1 MENGLIFKAIN
12 DFFTTNEG
20 ELCLKKGDIVQVLEK
35 IDRHW
40 CYGCYGDK
48 YGNIPSN
55 YLISVDPPLL
65 ADTQELFA
73 AVADFSGQQSG
84 DLTFQRGELIV
95 GLNQVNSNWWS
106 GKIGDRLGIFPT
118 TYVWQLDSKYLKK
131 TSQNKLVNMEARVK
145 LNLKAQL
152 EEEMDLFEGE
162 IITITEIIDKNWYR
176 GFYGSRNG
184 IFPSAYVEVIDS
196 TIPCTSQTK
205 KINQEGNNTFSTLA
219 KEEAPQHTLENSES
233 EIDEIFDDNYFRINM
248 PSIFKHNS
256 CEKSENKVL
265 ELHSQPTSLDVVPYG
280 ITLYPFYAQFDNELS
295 FHEGEIINL
304 IRHIDKHWIEG
315 KIDEKKGIFPANYVN
330 ILVDCQADVMHSE
343 TAFNVQEKILNN
355 TLPNVKPNSQA
366 KVLYNFD
373 AQMNCDISVKE
384 NDIVCIIEVVNED
397 WYKVQN
403 EIGEIGLCPRAY
415 LCLESDK
422 ESGLEPLYIDK
433 SYNSK
438 NVLDMQSEYF
448 REANTDI
455 EDQNNDSLF
464 CPTIQLDSH
473 NHTDKCLE
481 NSSVAISPLIDL
493 GEELLKDELGI
504 DLVQNNEIER
514 NSNQYI
520 FFGQPDLKD
529 ELQSKNLDII
539 NTMKESL
546 HEDGVDLREKKIQQT
561 LKGHEELSR
570 VVSVDRIP
578 HRPAPPI
585 PLPGQQPVRR
595 HLHRPS
601 PTVSGL
607 NKEEFLSSV
616 ETEANPIDIFQQEEQ
631 RLKNIEQRQNVISEL
646 VYTEKEYVR
655 DLKITYE
662 TFNLHNPTFLER
674 RGIDV
679 QIVFGNLLEVLN
691 LAEDFLDLL
700 QLAMKGKSE
709 EDQCVGSCFLQV
721 ADKMK
726 LVYGLYCMNH
736 DNALTLFEKYESNP
750 DIKAAFDKG
759 LETLRYQIVCFDM
772 SSILIK
778 PVQRILKYPLIINE
792 LIKCTEDNHKDKQ
805 DLLNAVITM
814 MEVASYIN
822 EYKRRNDIVTKYLDI
837 DDTISNRMSKIS
849 LHSVAKK
856 STRIGVMLS
865 SSLGIK
871 SATKDLDF
879 DEQEV
884 IFHSM
889 DKMIRSF
896 LKTVEMFVAS
906 LEDIITLQ
914 QSMAEAISVLY
925 NEKII
930 EVDRYQSIHN
940 RIYSHFWMDFKSS
953 VERRVMDPLN
963 TLLAYFD
970 GPEKLVQKRNDK
982 LLDYDGYCARA
993 DKLKDNRQ
1001 FQEELAISK
1010 SNYEALNWQLLEEL
1024 PILTTLACELFV
1036 ECMAAFV
1043 TSRRLLSGKITK
1055 QYLTLMELPLMK
1067 TSQGDLLE
1075 TYILKHTLIWSHLGR
1090 YTFSPKVVKMD
1101 STLKRNSKSPVQNLG
1116 QDNANFTKEV
1126 NQSYSQRAYLH
1137 SRYTSDILYR
1147 IKYDYNSKNQ
1157 LEVSVKSGD
1166 LIAVI
1171 KKQNPMGDPNVWFVD
1186 NGETQGFLPI
1196 FCLMPE
1202 IDTQPIEIQPCISSL
1217 HETKLSIPTV
1227 LVPQHQHPSR
1237 PSSLSALELSP
1248 NSNETSPVQ
1257 RVSGQLPSYE
1267 EVVLADISED
1277 SKEDDSNHIYEEIPD
1292 NVEYFYALYNFV
1304 GNGEYMLTVQAGQ
1317 VVKVLHKEDF
1327 EGNPEWWLVENH
1339 VGSKGYVPANYLSKY
1354 TS

>member
-1 MENGLIFKAIN
+1 MI
-12 DFFTTNEG
+12 
-20 ELCLKKGDIVQVLEK
+20 
-35 IDRHW
+35 
-40 CYGCYGDK
+40 
-48 YGNIPSN
+48 
-55 YLISVDPPLL
+55 
-65 ADTQELFA
+65 
-73 AVADFSGQQSG
+73 
-84 DLTFQRGELIV
+84 
-95 GLNQVNSNWWS
+95 
-106 GKIGDRLGIFPT
+106 
-118 TYVWQLDSKYLKK
+118 
-131 TSQNKLVNMEARVK
+131 
-145 LNLKAQL
+145 
-152 EEEMDLFEGE
+152 
-162 IITITEIIDKNWYR
+162 

-196 TIPCTSQTK
+196 AIPCTSQTK

-219 KEEAPQHTLENSES
+219 KEEAPQHTFENSENCQS
-233 EIDEIFDDNYFRINM
+233 
-248 PSIFKHNS
+248 
-256 CEKSENKVL
+256 
-265 ELHSQPTSLDVVPYG
+265 DV
-280 ITLYPFYAQFDNELS
+280 I
-295 FHEGEIINL
+295 
-304 IRHIDKHWIEG
+304 
-315 KIDEKKGIFPANYVN
+315 
-330 ILVDCQADVMHSE
+330 HSE
-343 TAFNVQEKILNN
+343 TTFNVQEKILNDY
-355 TLPNVKPNSQA
+355 LPNVKPNSQA

-422 ESGLEPLYIDK
+422 ESGLEPLYIAK

-455 EDQNNDSLF
+455 EEQNKDRLF
-464 CPTIQLDSH
+464 CPNIQSDSH

-514 NSNQYI
+514 NSNQSI

-546 HEDGVDLREKKIQQT
+546 REDGVDLREKKIQNT

-616 ETEANPIDIFQQEEQ
+616 ETEANPTDIFQQEEQ

-856 STRIGVMLS
+856 STRIGFMLS

-879 DEQEV
+879 DEQE
-884 IFHSM
+884 
-889 DKMIRSF
+889 
-896 LKTVEMFVAS
+896 
-906 LEDIITLQ
+906 
-914 QSMAEAISVLY
+914 
-925 NEKII
+925 
-930 EVDRYQSIHN
+930 
-940 RIYSHFWMDFKSS
+940 KSS

-1055 QYLTLMELPLMK
+1055 QYLTLMESNTIRIPGLIFVLLFLLFLLF
-1067 TSQGDLLE
+1067 DLQKKE
-1075 TYILKHTLIWSHLGR
+1075 T
-1090 YTFSPKVVKMD
+1090 
-1101 STLKRNSKSPVQNLG
+1101 
-1116 QDNANFTKEV
+1116 
-1126 NQSYSQRAYLH
+1126 
-1137 SRYTSDILYR
+1137 
-1147 IKYDYNSKNQ
+1147 
-1157 LEVSVKSGD
+1157 
-1166 LIAVI
+1166 
-1171 KKQNPMGDPNVWFVD
+1171 VWFIDVEVWIFLFA
-1186 NGETQGFLPI
+1186 ETQGFLPI

-1202 IDTQPIEIQPCISSL
+1202 IDTQPTETQPCISSL

-1227 LVPQHQHPSR
+1227 LVPQHQHHSR

-1277 SKEDDSNHIYEEIPD
+1277 CKEDDSNHIYEEIPD
-1292 NVEYFYALYNFV
+1292 NVEYFYALYHFV

-1339 VGSKGYVPANYLSKY
+1339 VGNAIFSSSPTPLSETGDSKHSPMVLIILAKKRPTRVTSARVHTALTVASTEHVVSEMVVFVNTMAHFVCNNGNLKHSYTGLSQRYLPGIDKFLRHRAVDFLISVLLHSPKI
-1354 TS
+1354 TTPFTRRRHNPPSRS

>member
-131 TSQNKLVNMEARVK
+131 TSQNKLVKMEARVK

-162 IITITEIIDKNWYR
+162 FITITEIIDKNWYR

-196 TIPCTSQTK
+196 AIPCTSQTK
-205 KINQEGNNTFSTLA
+205 KIIQEGNNTFSTSA
-219 KEEAPQHTLENSES
+219 KEEAPQHTFENSES

-256 CEKSENKVL
+256 CEKNENKVL

-330 ILVDCQADVMHSE
+330 ILVDCQADVIHSE
-343 TAFNVQEKILNN
+343 TAFNVQEKILIDY
-355 TLPNVKPNSQA
+355 LPNVKPNSQA

-422 ESGLEPLYIDK
+422 ESGLEPLYIAK

-455 EDQNNDSLF
+455 EDQNKDRLF
-464 CPTIQLDSH
+464 CPNIQLDSH

-514 NSNQYI
+514 NSNQSI

-546 HEDGVDLREKKIQQT
+546 REDGVDLREKKIQHT

-607 NKEEFLSSV
+607 NKKEFLSSV
-616 ETEANPIDIFQQEEQ
+616 ETEANPTDIFQQEEQ

-736 DNALTLFEKYESNP
+736 DNALTLFEK
-750 DIKAAFDKG
+750 A
-759 LETLRYQIVCFDM
+759 
-772 SSILIK
+772 
-778 PVQRILKYPLIINE
+778 
-792 LIKCTEDNHKDKQ
+792 
-805 DLLNAVITM
+805 
-814 MEVASYIN
+814 
-822 EYKRRNDIVTKYLDI
+822 
-837 DDTISNRMSKIS
+837 
-849 LHSVAKK
+849 
-856 STRIGVMLS
+856 
-865 SSLGIK
+865 
-871 SATKDLDF
+871 
-879 DEQEV
+879 
-884 IFHSM
+884 
-889 DKMIRSF
+889 RSF
-896 LKTVEMFVAS
+896 LTRLAS
-906 LEDIITLQ
+906 CLNCLFRVLGQLIHCRI
-914 QSMAEAISVLY
+914 ISVVVRECEGPHPPHTLSDWWY
-925 NEKII
+925 DQRHVDREQNPPHEEENLTLASDYWDQKQDFPVFSPDADPLIPI
-930 EVDRYQSIHN
+930 NAVDVEHDTPCEVDDDDN
-940 RIYSHFWMDFKSS
+940 D
-953 VERRVMDPLN
+953 LN
-963 TLLAYFD
+963 
-970 GPEKLVQKRNDK
+970 
-982 LLDYDGYCARA
+982 
-993 DKLKDNRQ
+993 
-1001 FQEELAISK
+1001 
-1010 SNYEALNWQLLEEL
+1010 
-1024 PILTTLACELFV
+1024 
-1036 ECMAAFV
+1036 
-1043 TSRRLLSGKITK
+1043 
-1055 QYLTLMELPLMK
+1055 
-1067 TSQGDLLE
+1067 
-1075 TYILKHTLIWSHLGR
+1075 
-1090 YTFSPKVVKMD
+1090 
-1101 STLKRNSKSPVQNLG
+1101 
-1116 QDNANFTKEV
+1116 EV
-1126 NQSYSQRAYLH
+1126 
-1137 SRYTSDILYR
+1137 
-1147 IKYDYNSKNQ
+1147 
-1157 LEVSVKSGD
+1157 
-1166 LIAVI
+1166 
-1171 KKQNPMGDPNVWFVD
+1171 
-1186 NGETQGFLPI
+1186 
-1196 FCLMPE
+1196 
-1202 IDTQPIEIQPCISSL
+1202 
-1217 HETKLSIPTV
+1217 
-1227 LVPQHQHPSR
+1227 
-1237 PSSLSALELSP
+1237 
-1248 NSNETSPVQ
+1248 
-1257 RVSGQLPSYE
+1257 
-1267 EVVLADISED
+1267 
-1277 SKEDDSNHIYEEIPD
+1277 
-1292 NVEYFYALYNFV
+1292 
-1304 GNGEYMLTVQAGQ
+1304 
-1317 VVKVLHKEDF
+1317 
-1327 EGNPEWWLVENH
+1327 
-1339 VGSKGYVPANYLSKY
+1339 
-1354 TS
+1354 